1 MNPLPIYIPFLTEK
15 VSFFVHFPFKM
26 VSLKKSLFFASRVKC
41 TVPPFFLFLNSMNRK
56 KKTKKK
62 DIFSAFCILIL
73 PFGSF
78 SQPFIYTFDIK
89 IHYPPTYLK
98 PQLPLSGGA
107 SCRIRYLY
115 HRELPGRSAGV
126 NFTQGC
132 ASPRA
137 RCFIFHD
144 SVQDCSS
151 MGCSYNL
158 MIFQL
163 KISAHARIS
172 RPDIPK

>member
-1 MNPLPIYIPFLTEK
+1 MFIDQFSSFLFVFQISTSNATLTSPTTRDTKQSFIRGVTAPGMNPLPIYIPFLTEK

-98 PQLPLSGGA
+98 P
-107 SCRIRYLY
+107 
-115 HRELPGRSAGV
+115 
-126 NFTQGC
+126 
-132 ASPRA
+132 
-137 RCFIFHD
+137 
-144 SVQDCSS
+144 
-151 MGCSYNL
+151 
-158 MIFQL
+158 
-163 KISAHARIS
+163 
-172 RPDIPK
+172 